1 MILATFPIYSVLCYL
16 ITPFHSNR
24 GRLQSLTRLMGTVV
38 IMKFPVT
45 NKVNEDCG
53 DYEIENGTQSM
64 HPPTHSNRLGKVIA
78 A

>member
-1 MILATFPIYSVLCYL
+1 
-16 ITPFHSNR
+16 
-24 GRLQSLTRLMGTVV
+24 MGTVV

-64 HPPTHSNRLGKVIA
+64 HPPAHSNRLGKVIA